1 MDKIVIRSFGG
12 IYMNKKNIL
21 EYVLNKADVL
31 DVNQQLIEEMELAK
45 MELDTA
51 RSMFNNVNDS
61 SLIEVA
67 IYSEDVAK
75 KRYDYLLS
83 IAKEKGISVGND
95 YIFERNME
103 IAE

>member
-1 MDKIVIRSFGG
+1 MD
-12 IYMNKKNIL
+12 KKNIL
-21 EYVLNKADVL
+21 EYLLDKADAL
-31 DVNQQLIEEMELAK
+31 DVNQQLIEDMEIAK
-45 MELDTA
+45 KELDAA

-61 SLIEVA
+61 ELIEVA
-67 IYSEDVAK
+67 IYSEDVAR

-95 YIFERNME
+95 YILEKNIE